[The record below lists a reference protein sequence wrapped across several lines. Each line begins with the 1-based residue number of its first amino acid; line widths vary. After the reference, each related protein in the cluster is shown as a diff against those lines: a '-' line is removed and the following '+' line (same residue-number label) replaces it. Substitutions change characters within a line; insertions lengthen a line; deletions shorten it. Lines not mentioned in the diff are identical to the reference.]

1 MEDIKTSLVC
11 SHCFKESP
19 VKITYLE
26 NSMIKLTCERC
37 GYTVKISQ
45 RLTPDFSLIKWER
58 RLITKPVRMALEAKK
73 DSLSFISTLPLR
85 VMTKPLRIVRELEK
99 NLL

>member
-1 MEDIKTSLVC
+1 MEDIQTSLVC

-26 NSMIKLTCERC
+26 NSMIKLTCESC
-37 GYTVKISQ
+37 GYAVKIPQ
-45 RLTPDFSLIKWER
+45 RLIPDFSLIKWER

-73 DSLSFISTLPLR
+73 DSLGFISTLPLR